1 MMAQVPFFVCTSM
14 RSGSHF
20 FVNLFN
26 SSKRT
31 EKLMT
36 YLSDARVLKTDEELL
51 FYWNNISVNFTKT
64 WGIQIQLH
72 DLPTV
77 ARCLSL
83 NKIPPASIKWIYLR
97 RKDKIAQA
105 ISHYRLS
112 KTKILH
118 IWEKT
123 SQEEKNRA
131 NADIE
136 IPPNKLERLML
147 YHFFVDTAWENF
159 FRNNQIKPYTLFYE
173 DFIEKSQWTST
184 IKSVLDFLEIP
195 SDDKLNVDT
204 NHLKM
209 TPKSTMIN
217 YRRFLDH
224 YSEISEIL
232 NYSNTNI
239 SG

>member
-1 MMAQVPFFVCTSM
+1 MMAQIPFFLCASM

-20 FVNLFN
+20 FINLFN
-26 SSKRT
+26 SSGKT
-31 EKLMT
+31 EKLTT
-36 YLSDARVLKTDEELL
+36 YLSDARGLKTDEELL
-51 FYWNNISVNFTKT
+51 SYWKNISVNFTKT
-64 WGIQIQLH
+64 WGIQIHLH
-72 DLPTV
+72 HLPTV

-83 NKIPPASIKWIYLR
+83 NKISPASIKWIYLR

-112 KTKILH
+112 ITKILH
-118 IWEKT
+118 IWEET
-123 SQEEKNRA
+123 SQEKKNRA

-147 YHFFVDTAWENF
+147 FHFFVDTAWENF

-184 IKSVLDFLEIP
+184 IRSVLDFLEIP
-195 SDDKLNVDT
+195 SDNKLNVDT

-209 TPKSTMIN
+209 TPKSTSLN
-217 YRRFLDH
+217 YENFLDH